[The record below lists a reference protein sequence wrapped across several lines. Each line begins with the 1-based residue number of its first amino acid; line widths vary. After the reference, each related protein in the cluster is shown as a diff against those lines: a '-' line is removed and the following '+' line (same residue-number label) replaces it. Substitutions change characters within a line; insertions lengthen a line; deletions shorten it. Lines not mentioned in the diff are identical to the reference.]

1 MKSQC
6 CPRSWG
12 RLVWSR
18 LYQSSQ
24 SRTLFQ
30 SASSFCIPATQATQG
45 HRVLAFSL
53 DGGSQEMLEFV
64 VGDQET

>member
-18 LYQSSQ
+18 LYNQEPSFSQ
-24 SRTLFQ
+24 HPP
-30 SASSFCIPATQATQG
+30 SAIPATQDTQG

-53 DGGSQEMLEFV
+53 DGGSREMLEFV